1 MLSLLNDIVSNP
13 IKDLV
18 KGITNHQGG
27 QWVEKKELREKEA
40 QYKVARKF
48 NPKAART
55 RSF

>member
-1 MLSLLNDIVSNP
+1 LNDIVSNP
-13 IKDLV
+13 IKGLV